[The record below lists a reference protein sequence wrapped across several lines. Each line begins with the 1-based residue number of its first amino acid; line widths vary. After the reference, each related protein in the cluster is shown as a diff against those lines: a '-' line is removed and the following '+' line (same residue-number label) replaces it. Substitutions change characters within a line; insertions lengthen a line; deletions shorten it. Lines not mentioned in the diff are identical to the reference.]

1 MLLMRPAAAHR
12 VTVFGSTRNRLATS
26 PGVSNRSRDST
37 TTNPLDCASALR
49 MPSVCPLPG
58 PLSPHDPNRFQPAV
72 HRAPSYPASVAP
84 QTATPPSPRRA
95 VLTYNLYRLGL
106 LAICLGIG
114 WLLKL
119 PGLVLIVSALF
130 VSGVL
135 SWFLLRRQ
143 RIAMGEAVEHTVAR
157 GQARMAAR
165 AAAEDGYVDRMLAD
179 QEALSQAP
187 DAATPATQSPATP
200 RGDQPA
206 S

>member
-1 MLLMRPAAAHR
+1 MLLIRPAAAQR

-37 TTNPLDCASALR
+37 TTNPLDMCLCAIR
-49 MPSVCPLPG
+49 TPSVCPLRP
-58 PLSPHDPNRFQPAV
+58 PLSPVDPNRFQSPV
-72 HRAPSYPASVAP
+72 HSSASYPAFVADEMNA
-84 QTATPPSPRRA
+84 QRGASRA
-95 VLTYNLYRLGL
+95 VLIYNVWRLGL
-106 LAICLGIG
+106 LAVCLGIG
-114 WLLKL
+114 WLIGL
-119 PGLVLIVSALF
+119 PTLPLIVTALL

-143 RIAMGEAVEHTVAR
+143 RMAMGEAVERTVAR

-165 AAAEDGYVDRMLAD
+165 AAAEDGYVDSVLAQ
-179 QEALSQAP
+179 QEAVVKAP
-187 DAATPATQSPATP
+187 EPADRTSPSSA